1 MNLRHLLY
9 FKTIVE
15 RKSIAAASQ
24 ELHIAQ
30 PPLSQHL
37 KTLEADYGLQLFER
51 QGRGLLV
58 TEAGQH
64 LYRRACE
71 LLNLADEIDAEM
83 RGLAQGVSGKVS
95 IGTVTSG
102 AAFLARVLGE
112 LRQQLPGILF
122 SVYHAEPAVL
132 EDMLQSRQLDFAL
145 SQWPVTNPLLHTE
158 PLQPLTLAAVECAPG
173 LLPDTDAC
181 SLADLAAVPLIVV
194 RRRQGHG
201 FYERVQQ
208 AFADA
213 GLRPEVAFECSDI
226 SAAVALA
233 KAGVGVALLPVWPGD
248 QSLTGL
254 RQRRVVDLASDERLM
269 LTWLAERDRL
279 PAVAQAVKAFQVHSD
294 RVA

>member
-15 RKSIAAASQ
+15 RKSIAAAS
-24 ELHIAQ
+24 EALHIAQ

-37 KTLEADYGLQLFER
+37 KALEADYGLQLFER

-71 LLNLADEIDAEM
+71 LLNLADEIDGEM

-102 AAFLARVLGE
+102 AAFLARVVGQ
-112 LRQQLPGILF
+112 LREQLPGVLF
-122 SVYHAEPAVL
+122 SIYHAEPAVL
-132 EDMLQSRQLDFAL
+132 EDMLQTRQLDFAL

-158 PLQPLTLAAVECAPG
+158 ALQALTLAAVEATPG
-173 LLPDTDAC
+173 LLPDADAC
-181 SLADLAAVPLIVV
+181 TLADLAKVPLIVV

-208 AFADA
+208 AFSEAQ
-213 GLRPEVAFECSDI
+213 LRPEVAFECSDI
-226 SAAVALA
+226 SAALALA
-233 KAGVGVALLPVWPGD
+233 KAGAGVALLPVWPGD
-248 QSLTGL
+248 QALEGL
-254 RQRRVVDLASDERLM
+254 RQRRVSGLASDERLV
-269 LTWLAERDRL
+269 LAWLAERDRL
-279 PAVAQAVKAFQVHSD
+279 PVVAQAVKAFQQLPQ
-294 RVA
+294 

>member
-58 TEAGQH
+58 TDAGQH

-71 LLNLADEIDAEM
+71 LLNLADEIDADM
-83 RGLAQGVSGKVS
+83 RGLAQGVSGRVS
-95 IGTVTSG
+95 VGTVTSG

-112 LRQQLPGILF
+112 VRQQLPNLLF
-122 SVYHAEPAVL
+122 CVYHAEPAVL
-132 EDMLQSRQLDFAL
+132 EHMLQSRQLDFAL
-145 SQWPVTNPLLHTE
+145 SQWPVANPLLHSE
-158 PLQPLTLAAVECAPG
+158 PLQALTLAAVEAVPG
-173 LLPDTDAC
+173 HLPDVDVC
-181 SLADLAAVPLIVV
+181 SLDELAQVPLIIV

-201 FYERVQQ
+201 FYERIQQ
-208 AFADA
+208 AFTDS
-213 GLRPEVAFECSDI
+213 GLRPLVAFECSDI
-226 SAAVALA
+226 SA
-233 KAGVGVALLPVWPGD
+233 
-248 QSLTGL
+248 
-254 RQRRVVDLASDERLM
+254 
-269 LTWLAERDRL
+269 
-279 PAVAQAVKAFQVHSD
+279 
-294 RVA
+294 

>member
-15 RKSIAAASQ
+15 RKSIAAAS
-24 ELHIAQ
+24 EVLHIAQ

-37 KTLEADYGLQLFER
+37 KALEADYGLQLFER

-58 TEAGQH
+58 TDAGQH

-71 LLNLADEIDAEM
+71 LLNLADEIDAHM
-83 RGLAQGVSGKVS
+83 RGLAQGVSGRVS
-95 IGTVTSG
+95 IGIVTSG
-102 AAFLARVLGE
+102 AAFAARVLGE
-112 LRQQLPGILF
+112 LREQLPQVLF
-122 SVYHAEPAVL
+122 SLYHAEPAVL
-132 EDMLQSRQLDFAL
+132 EDMLQSRQLDFAI

-158 PLQPLTLAAVECAPG
+158 PLQALTLAAVEAAPG
-173 LLPDTDAC
+173 RLPD
-181 SLADLAAVPLIVV
+181 ADTCTLAALATVPLIVV

-208 AFADA
+208 AFAEV

-226 SAAVALA
+226 SAAMAMA
-233 KAGVGVALLPVWPGD
+233 KAGAGVALLPVWPGD
-248 QSLTGL
+248 WALTGL
-254 RQRRVVDLASDERLM
+254 RQRRVADLVSDERLV

-279 PAVAQAVKAFQVHSD
+279 PAVAHAVKAFQKTL
-294 RVA
+294 